1 MNEHSRTALVAAIG
15 GTYFSLAI
23 ADIDELTISNFALL
37 SSADFEKPTDAIQ
50 RYLSSVPR
58 CPDKVGVAV
67 TGQVSAQMARMD
79 VRPWTFSARD
89 IMAVTGAE
97 HVTWYKS
104 SAKVRRIR
112 NDPHVLLAPCDA
124 RGRMKGEQVAG
135 LAALQSPD
143 ETVRIA
149 ALIRK
154 RYGFLGWM
162 LTRRGSDDRTGIRIS
177 VD

>member
-1 MNEHSRTALVAAIG
+1 MDIEALAKGKYLSLTTFRKDGSAVATPVWLVREG
-15 GTYFSLAI
+15 
-23 ADIDELTISNFALL
+23 DALL
-37 SSADFEKPTDAIQ
+37 VITQ
-50 RYLSSVPR
+50 
-58 CPDKVGVAV
+58 G
-67 TGQVSAQMARMD
+67 
-79 VRPWTFSARD
+79 
-89 IMAVTGAE
+89 
-97 HVTWYKS
+97 S

-135 LAALQSPD
+135 LAALQNPD